1 MPTTQRIRPLSSLF
15 RQGLLGS
22 IVFITIVFVVLY
34 FLTVPN
40 GPWTLVLSLQ
50 VVAMVVVGLAA
61 WGYFSATIWVS
72 PTEVSERGFFG
83 TRRRFPVAEIDSILL
98 ATTAGSGGELQR
110 QVFIRDAAGRL
121 LVRMRGQFWSPE
133 SMDAVVTTLPVP
145 VVKIDEVTTIKELR
159 QQYPQLLFWF
169 ERRPVLALAVTAGVS
184 LLIGVVLF
192 VFLRGIGAA

>member
-72 PTEVSERGFFG
+72 RTEVSERGFFG
-83 TRRRFPVAEIDSILL
+83 TRRRFPVAEIDSILV
-98 ATTAGSGGELQR
+98 ATTVGSGGELQR

-121 LVRMRGQFWSPE
+121 LVRMRGQFWSAE